1 MKDLQQWLSEYG
13 ESHQNRTNKIIHY
26 ICVPA
31 IFMTVVGLLWAVPFP
46 VENVS
51 PLVNWATLLL
61 IPAMLF
67 YIKLS
72 VFLGLGM
79 IFFSGLTVLFV
90 HWWSLNM
97 DMSVLMMSIIVF
109 VVAWILQFVGHKIEG
124 KKPSFFKDVQ
134 FLMIGPAW
142 IFCHLFGIDKQEA

>member
-1 MKDLQQWLSEYG
+1 
-13 ESHQNRTNKIIHY
+13 
-26 ICVPA
+26 
-31 IFMTVVGLLWAVPFP
+31 MTVVGLLWAIPFP

-72 VFLGLGM
+72 VLLGLGM
-79 IFFSGLTVLFV
+79 IFFSALTVLFV
-90 HWWSLNM
+90 NWWSLNM

-109 VVAWILQFVGHKIEG
+109 VAAWILQFVGHKIEG
-124 KKPSFFKDVQ
+124 KKPSFFKE
-134 FLMIGPAW
+134 F
-142 IFCHLFGIDKQEA
+142 